1 MKISI
6 GSKIIEG
13 PWGGGNLF
21 VINLKNYLILKGH
34 EVVHNLNDDDIDII
48 LMTSPN
54 HKAESSSFGYKDIYK
69 YIKRIKNDS
78 IVVHRINECD
88 ERKDTKNVNKFILNA
103 NRVADATVFVSS
115 WIENLYL
122 KQGFNS
128 ENSKVI
134 LSGSDSKIFNR
145 LNQSIWD
152 KKSQLK
158 IVTHH
163 WGNNWNK
170 GFEIYSELDNMI
182 SNEELNLDINF
193 TYIGNVPNNFKF
205 QNSTLLK
212 PLSGKE
218 LANRL
223 KEHHIYLTASLFEP
237 SGNHH
242 IEGAQ
247 CGLPI
252 LFINSGGLPEY
263 CDGYGVMF
271 ESSDFKNKLEYL
283 IDNYDKYLMKVREYP
298 RNSETMSRE
307 YLNYFEELINS
318 KNQIIEKRKNLK
330 LTRFPKFSL

>member
-1 MKISI
+1 
-6 GSKIIEG
+6 
-13 PWGGGNLF
+13 
-21 VINLKNYLILKGH
+21 
-34 EVVHNLNDDDIDII
+34 
-48 LMTSPN
+48 
-54 HKAESSSFGYKDIYK
+54 
-69 YIKRIKNDS
+69 
-78 IVVHRINECD
+78 
-88 ERKDTKNVNKFILNA
+88 
-103 NRVADATVFVSS
+103 
-115 WIENLYL
+115 
-122 KQGFNS
+122 
-128 ENSKVI
+128 
-134 LSGSDSKIFNR
+134 
-145 LNQSIWD
+145 
-152 KKSQLK
+152 
-158 IVTHH
+158 
-163 WGNNWNK
+163 
-170 GFEIYSELDNMI
+170 MI

-205 QNSTLLK
+205 QKSTLLK

-271 ESSDFKNKLEYL
+271 ESEDFKNKLEYL

-298 RNSETMSRE
+298 RNSESMSKE

-330 LTRFPKFSL
+330 LTRFPKFRL

>member
-6 GSKIIEG
+6 GSKIIDG

-21 VINLKNYLILKGH
+21 VINLKNYLILNGH
-34 EVVHNLNDDDIDII
+34 EVVHNLHDDDIDII

-54 HKAESSSFGYKDIYK
+54 HKAESSSFGYKEVYK
-69 YIKRIKNDS
+69 YVKSIKNDS

-88 ERKDTKNVNKFILNA
+88 ERKGTKNVNKFMLNA

-122 KQGFNS
+122 NQGFNS

-170 GFEIYSELDNMI
+170 GFDIYSELDKLI
-182 SNEELNLDINF
+182 ANEEFNLDINF
-193 TYIGNVPNNFKF
+193 TYIGNVPSNFKF
-205 QNSTLLK
+205 QKSTHLK
-212 PLSGKE
+212 PLSGKD
-218 LANRL
+218 LANQL
-223 KEHHIYLTASLFEP
+223 KDHHIYLTASLFEP

-252 LFINSGGLPEY
+252 LFINSGGIPEY
-263 CDGYGVMF
+263 CEGYGVMF
-271 ESSDFKNKLEYL
+271 EPGDFKNKLEYL
-283 IDNYDKYLMKVREYP
+283 IEKYDEYLKIVWEYP
-298 RNSETMSRE
+298 RNSEIMSWE
-307 YLNYFEELINS
+307 YLNYFEELINR
-318 KNQIIEKRKNLK
+318 KDQIIKKRKNLN
-330 LTRFPKFSL
+330 LARFRKFNK